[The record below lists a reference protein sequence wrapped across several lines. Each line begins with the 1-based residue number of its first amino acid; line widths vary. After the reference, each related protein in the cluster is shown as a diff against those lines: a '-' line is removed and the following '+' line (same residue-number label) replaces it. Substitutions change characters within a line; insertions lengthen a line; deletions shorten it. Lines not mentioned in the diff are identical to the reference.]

1 MAKKSALRRSGKS
14 KSAVKKP
21 ARKAAARSTRAA
33 AKPPARAKKG
43 LKKAATARTTAMAKK
58 TPAQTPAAPSAK
70 QQFLSAFAREHAT
83 TMRVLRAFPAEHA
96 EMQPHERS
104 NSARKLMWT
113 FAVEQAMALKA
124 LDGTLMNPPA
134 PFPAMP
140 DSIDAVISAYEDAA
154 RVVQQAVA
162 DTPDD
167 RLLSGTAIFFT
178 GPKQLGPVPLMDLL
192 WFLLFDK
199 VHHRGQ
205 LSVYVRMAGG
215 KVPSIYGPS
224 ADEPWN

>member
-1 MAKKSALRRSGKS
+1 MAKSSLRRSGKS
-14 KSAVKKP
+14 KSAARKP
-21 ARKAAARSTRAA
+21 ARKVAARSMRAA
-33 AKPPARAKKG
+33 AKKPATAKKSA
-43 LKKAATARTTAMAKK
+43 KKSAKKTATARTTAA
-58 TPAQTPAAPSAK
+58 ASPAAPSAK

-96 EMQPHERS
+96 ELQPHERS
-104 NSARKLMWT
+104 NSAKKLMWT

-134 PFPAMP
+134 PFPEMP
-140 DSIDAVISAYEDAA
+140 DSIDAVITAYEDAA

-162 DTPDD
+162 DTADE

-205 LSVYVRMAGG
+205 LSVYLRLLDVP
-215 KVPSIYGPS
+215 VPSIYGPT
-224 ADEPWN
+224 ADEKW